1 MKLRKRGGKECIIKA
16 KRENESMLTHA
27 NHVIAKDTKVN
38 VSHGQLHVKVS
49 SFFLRTKHSFFP
61 SLYCLVLEPVNL
73 SVEVSQ

>member
-1 MKLRKRGGKECIIKA
+1 MSSSSRREEERGKECIIKA

-49 SFFLRTKHSFFP
+49 SFFEDQA
-61 SLYCLVLEPVNL
+61 LVFSL
-73 SVEVSQ
+73 SVLSSVRISQFVS